1 MRSMY
6 QGRRF
11 IQLNLE
17 KLKGVHDV
25 ALPVKWEF
33 TRTVNSFLY
42 TGMAKNGLYG
52 VSVKHLACAG
62 DASRCYSGNDN
73 AIEKGGA
80 ICSPKPKIAIINEVI

>member
-1 MRSMY
+1 MDSKESWLIICDSQLGHLMRSMY

-33 TRTVNSFLY
+33 TR
-42 TGMAKNGLYG
+42 
-52 VSVKHLACAG
+52 
-62 DASRCYSGNDN
+62 RQ
-73 AIEKGGA
+73 
-80 ICSPKPKIAIINEVI
+80 

>member
-1 MRSMY
+1 MLIRWSEGCRVILAQEFFMPENRRVILDSKESWLIICDSQLGHLMRSMY

-33 TRTVNSFLY
+33 TR
-42 TGMAKNGLYG
+42 
-52 VSVKHLACAG
+52 
-62 DASRCYSGNDN
+62 RQ
-73 AIEKGGA
+73 
-80 ICSPKPKIAIINEVI
+80 